1 MRMPSVFIMCDS
13 VAILAQGVGFEVG
26 TYVIR
31 WTCELLQLLFIGTHC
46 SYEAQD
52 GIAAGSEHLQTRD
65 AMNDADYHAFAS
77 GIVRNFSKGQR
88 DAAAAA

>member
-1 MRMPSVFIMCDS
+1 MF
-13 VAILAQGVGFEVG
+13 ILAQDVGFGGRDLCHQMDLRTPTIAV
-26 TYVIR
+26 
-31 WTCELLQLLFIGTHC
+31 LIGTHC

-77 GIVRNFSKGQR
+77 GIVRNFSNGQR